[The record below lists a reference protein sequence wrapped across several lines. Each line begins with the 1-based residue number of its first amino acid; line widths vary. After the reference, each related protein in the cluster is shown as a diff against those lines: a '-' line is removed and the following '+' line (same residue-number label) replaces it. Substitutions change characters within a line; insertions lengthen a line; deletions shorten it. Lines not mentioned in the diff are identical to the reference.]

1 MFNVTN
7 KILVYVTVG
16 AVMSL
21 IMMGGWLNVTI
32 NQKAI
37 LKQAV
42 ATQEHTIT
50 TLREDIVDKEYAI
63 LSNQKTKESIS
74 DDLEEATNK
83 LKRLKNESTNNCITE
98 PIPSDILKLLHK
110 RGSKDRVYIPATKLV
125 IPYQD

>member
-1 MFNVTN
+1 MYNVMN

-21 IMMGGWLNVTI
+21 IMMGWWLNVTI

-42 ATQEHTIT
+42 ATQEYTIT
-50 TLREDIVDKEYAI
+50 TLREDIVDKEYVI
-63 LSNQKTKESIS
+63 FNNQKTKESIS

-98 PIPSDILKLLHK
+98 SIPSDILKLLHK
-110 RGSKDRVYIPATKLV
+110 RGNKDRVYIPATKLV